1 MFQYSTNLN
10 CWAIKGDDFP
20 ISKAWF
26 QASGEQWGRYNLPR
40 YTLWG
45 DLSFQS
51 IWQYIPKTF
60 TVFAGCQGGI
70 DYNVLKLFEATFGKI
85 LGNWGIITT
94 KNTTGNWEKWGWWRV
109 FQSSN
114 WGSMKD
120 IYARSPFGEVQGLRI
135 FLGER
140 NPSRKSMAFFLANP
154 QGSTDCP
161 KSSMDFSRSRAICH
175 CFPLPHAL
183 ITELHRMVLQIFKAL
198 ASPNLR
204 AGRSKHIRNVVKSPW
219 VMVESPMF
227 VASITYVC

>member
-1 MFQYSTNLN
+1 M
-10 CWAIKGDDFP
+10 IP
-20 ISKAWF
+20 
-26 QASGEQWGRYNLPR
+26 ASGEQWGRYNLPR

-120 IYARSPFGEVQGLRI
+120 IYARSPFGEVQGLGI

-140 NPSRKSMAFFLANP
+140 NPSRKSMAFFWP
-154 QGSTDCP
+154 IP
-161 KSSMDFSRSRAICH
+161 KDPRIAQSPPWISADLGRFAI
-175 CFPLPHAL
+175 
-183 ITELHRMVLQIFKAL
+183 
-198 ASPNLR
+198 ASPCHTRWSPNCT
-204 AGRSKHIRNVVKSPW
+204 GWYCRSSKLWLPPTSEPGDPNISE
-219 VMVESPMF
+219 ML
-227 VASITYVC
+227 